1 MQIQN
6 PNRADA
12 LGTLRDPSMLTVGD
26 RYYMVASIP
35 PFWRGFN
42 EGIRLWSSED
52 LGTFR
57 DEGLL
62 VESAKFFPDKHRP
75 MT

>member
-1 MQIQN
+1 
-6 PNRADA
+6 
-12 LGTLRDPSMLTVGD
+12 
-26 RYYMVASIP
+26 MVASIP